1 MSTAAPGAASR
12 YGAGRMRRA
21 ARDFLLGKL
30 SAAVCSFTASIL
42 VARWLTPTAYGI
54 YVLLTGLIL
63 LLGVISS
70 LGLREVAQ
78 RYLPELAVLRGTRA
92 AGRAMFAILGVRL
105 LAMLGATVALYLA
118 APLLVRLFGQ
128 EFPVWAFQLTCLPF
142 IGATVFQFS
151 GLLLETLFMQ
161 AVLKWLL
168 FGVALLKLVGVI
180 LVYAVTGDLGL
191 RDLLYID
198 AATFGLGALPAV
210 LALGYFTLLRR
221 GEDEPR
227 PAPDRSQERLG
238 SRIVPF
244 ASFNYVTLLAIS
256 LQGSAVNKLVLGA
269 AVPATALAVFGFA
282 QTMADIVQRYLPN
295 TLLLN
300 LVRPAIVA
308 HWAESQDQEALALRV
323 NNFFKLNL
331 VLLLPAL
338 AWLMV
343 SGSSLAA
350 VLSAGKYAAAGPYLV
365 GLGALLV
372 LQCHYRRYELA
383 LQALEK
389 THIYMLGNLFV
400 VASVALGAWLVHF
413 FGAWG
418 LIGATAAGLVA
429 RDVYLH
435 WNLAR
440 IGARL
445 QQDMAGWSRLTL
457 AAVCAWGLFAVLLPV
472 RQSLVTALLGGA
484 GVMAVFLALSYVFG
498 SFTSGEL
505 GALRGLFAG
514 KRGDAPSNGSSK
526 PGPA

>member
-1 MSTAAPGAASR
+1 MSTAAPGAADS

-42 VARWLTPTAYGI
+42 VARWLTPAAYGV

-63 LLGVISS
+63 LLGVVSS

-78 RYLPELAVLRGTRA
+78 RYLPELAVLRGPRA

-105 LAMLGATVALYLA
+105 LVMLVATAGLYLA

-128 EFPVWAFQLTCLPF
+128 EFPVWAFELTCLPF

-151 GLLLETLFMQ
+151 GLLLETLFLQ
-161 AVLKWLL
+161 AILKWLL
-168 FGVALLKLVGVI
+168 FGVALLKLAGVI
-180 LVYAVTGDLGL
+180 LVYAVFGDLGL
-191 RDLLYID
+191 RDMLFID
-198 AATFGLGALPAV
+198 AITFGVGAVPAV
-210 LALGYFTLLRR
+210 LALAYFTLLRR
-221 GEDEPR
+221 GAAR
-227 PAPDRSQERLG
+227 PLPERAPSGGGLKA
-238 SRIVPF
+238 RIVPF
-244 ASFNYVTLLAIS
+244 ALFNYLTLLAIS
-256 LQGSAVNKLVLGA
+256 LQGSAVNKLLLGA
-269 AVPATALAVFGFA
+269 AVPASALAVFGFA

-308 HWAESQDQEALALRV
+308 HWAESRDQAALAFRV
-323 NNFFKLNL
+323 NYFFKLNL

-350 VLSAGKYAAAGPYLV
+350 VLSAGKYAEAGPYLV
-365 GLGALLV
+365 GLGGLLV

-400 VASVALGAWLVHF
+400 VASVAVGAWLVYF

-418 LIGATAAGLVA
+418 LIGATAAGLVV
-429 RDVYLH
+429 RDVFLH
-435 WNLAR
+435 WKVAR

-445 QQDMAGWSRLTL
+445 QQDVAGWSRLTL
-457 AAVCAWGLFAVLLPV
+457 AAVCAWGVFALLLPP
-472 RQSLVTALLGGA
+472 RQSLVLSLLGGA
-484 GVMAVFLALSYVFG
+484 GVMGVFLLLSHVLRAF
-498 SFTSGEL
+498 SPAEL
-505 GALRGLFAG
+505 GALRGFIG
-514 KRGDAPSNGSSK
+514 RKKGSAPVNGF
-526 PGPA
+526 